1 MTIDEQHLTR
11 KVNALLK
18 DGYAKRIGG
27 GEFTGEPS
35 RCLGV
40 GGGSR
45 SALKGGDGV
54 SVRMFI

>member
-27 GEFTGEPS
+27 GEFTGES
-35 RCLGV
+35 WCCV
-40 GGGSR
+40 GGWEE
-45 SALKGGDGV
+45 
-54 SVRMFI
+54 VRDLC